1 MVMVNRPKPGSLLPL
16 LTVFYALPALAQPQP
31 DTLAFA
37 QHMATYRTPGR
48 ELTAPE
54 VRSIQ
59 TEYLAWLSARV
70 SAGRT
75 IDLMNAELAAAELI
89 DSADRKGGQTGYV
102 AKIQLSPESVPPDA
116 LNLPA
121 DLMTVVLRIYTGKD
135 CGADDTLVLYR
146 RATRQRI
153 GWLNAE
159 TDYTHGHLFGAVAV
173 GAEGSTGAQ
182 LVATD
187 WIASGCLVSRRQV
200 FRIDCIAGEKNV
212 QILAQSPSEAQE
224 YSTRILLDKD
234 TVQFKFE
241 SGYPSIGKA
250 DRLSEQRYLVQ
261 GSHALR
267 LAPLGLSLYEFIWEW
282 LRLDDADAAR
292 FSTPAAAAQHHE
304 VMTVGDVG
312 AGALTETDCPGAP
325 VREFR
330 GDWITTERFAY
341 FRVSGTTPDTY
352 RMESISDKTIC
363 DSVVLP
369 PPQADTVLFAQHMTQ
384 YRKIE
389 HDLTELT
396 AAEVKSIQAEYLAWL
411 DARVTAGMSIEQMN
425 IELNSGKLLTTR
437 NGAKLIDYGSYA
449 GFVGTIHS
457 NAFNADGEDD
467 EAPNDLLL
475 FLLPIYIG
483 PGCNV
488 DETLVLYNRE
498 TRRRIGWIN
507 GETTYRHGL
516 LFGAVAAQ
524 AQGPDSARLVATDWI
539 TSNCTSNWNGQIFR
553 IDSLANGRATE
564 VLDHSPADG
573 AMAGS
578 TKIQIDKDT
587 VQFTYYSGA
596 NVADPD
602 GSLPLPVERYRV
614 QGTRALRL
622 GPLAETLGRFID
634 EWLGLEDSE
643 AIRFGSPATATQ
655 HRALRVRRSEEWYSF
670 TDAAVCPGTP
680 PTHQVRA
687 LWDKSKR
694 TTYFRVSGDTAATLR
709 MESVADSPIPG
720 CRSSRLDDIHQR
732 MR

>member
-1 MVMVNRPKPGSLLPL
+1 MVVVNRPKPGPLLAL

-37 QHMATYRTPGR
+37 QHMAPYRTPGR

-54 VRSIQ
+54 VKSIQ
-59 TEYLAWLSARV
+59 TEYLAWLNARV
-70 SAGRT
+70 IAGHT
-75 IDLMNAELAAAELI
+75 IDRMNAELAAAELT
-89 DSADRKGGQTGYV
+89 DRENRKGGQAGYV
-102 AKIQLSPESVPPDA
+102 AKIHPGPDSGPPAA

-121 DLMTVVLRIYTGKD
+121 DLMTVVLRIDTGKD

-153 GWLNAE
+153 GWLSAE
-159 TDYTHGHLFGAVAV
+159 TDYTHGHLFGAVAAAAEDPS
-173 GAEGSTGAQ
+173 GAR

-187 WIASGCLVSRRQV
+187 WIVSGCLLPHRQV
-200 FRIDCIAGEKNV
+200 FRIDSVARENAT
-212 QILAQSPSEAQE
+212 QILTQSPGEAQE

-250 DRLSEQRYLVQ
+250 DRQSEQRYLVQ
-261 GSHALR
+261 GSRALR

-292 FSTPAAAAQHHE
+292 FSMPEAAAQHHG

-312 AGALTETDCPGAP
+312 AGALSETDCPGAP

-341 FRVSGTTPDTY
+341 FRVSGTTPETY

-369 PPQADTVLFAQHMTQ
+369 PPQDDTVMFAQHMTR
-384 YRKIE
+384 YRRLE
-389 HDLTELT
+389 RDLT
-396 AAEVKSIQAEYLAWL
+396 AAEVKSIQAEYLTWL
-411 DARVTAGMSIEQMN
+411 NARVTTGMSIEQMN
-425 IELNSGKLLTTR
+425 IELNSGKLLTAT
-437 NGAKLIDYGSYA
+437 NSANVNDLGKSYT

-457 NAFNADGEDD
+457 NAVNADGEDD
-467 EAPNDLLL
+467 KAPDDLLL
-475 FLLPIYIG
+475 FLLPIYTG
-483 PGCNV
+483 PGCNE
-488 DETLVLYNRE
+488 DETLVLYSRE
-498 TRRRIGWIN
+498 TRQRIGWIN
-507 GETTYRHGL
+507 GETTYGHGL

-524 AQGPDSARLVATDWI
+524 PQGPDNTRLVATDWI

-553 IDSLANGRATE
+553 IDSLANGRATQ

-596 NVADPD
+596 NVTDPG

-622 GPLAETLGRFID
+622 GPLAETLGGFID
-634 EWLGLEDSE
+634 EWLGIENGE
-643 AIRFGSPATATQ
+643 AIRFGSPAAATQ
-655 HRALRVRRSEEWYSF
+655 HRALRTRRNEEWYSF
-670 TDAAVCPGTP
+670 TDAAECPGTP

-694 TTYFRVSGDTAATLR
+694 TTYFRVSGNTAAALR
-709 MESVADSPIPG
+709 MESVTDSPFPG

-732 MR
+732 MP

>member
-1 MVMVNRPKPGSLLPL
+1 MAMVNRPKPDSLLVL
-16 LTVFYALPALAQPQP
+16 LAVFCALPTLAQPQP

-37 QHMATYRTPGR
+37 QHMAPYRTPGR
-48 ELTAPE
+48 ELTARE
-54 VRSIQ
+54 VKSIQ
-59 TEYLAWLSARV
+59 TEYLAWLNARV
-70 SAGRT
+70 IAGRT
-75 IDLMNAELAAAELI
+75 IDLMNAELAAAELT
-89 DSADRKGGQTGYV
+89 DRENRKGGQTGYV
-102 AKIQLSPESVPPDA
+102 AKIQPSPESAPPDA

-159 TDYTHGHLFGAVAV
+159 TDYTHGHFFGAVAAAAEDPS
-173 GAEGSTGAQ
+173 GAR

-187 WIASGCLVSRRQV
+187 WIASGCLFSHRQV
-200 FRIDCIAGEKNV
+200 FRIDSIARENAT
-212 QILAQSPSEAQE
+212 QILAQSPAEAQE

-250 DRLSEQRYLVQ
+250 DRQSEQRYLVQ
-261 GSHALR
+261 GFRALR
-267 LAPLGLSLYEFIWEW
+267 LAPLGLSPYEFIWEW

-292 FSTPAAAAQHHE
+292 FSTPDAAAQHHG

-312 AGALTETDCPGAP
+312 AGALSETDCPGAP
-325 VREFR
+325 IREFR

-352 RMESISDKTIC
+352 RMESIGDKTIC

-369 PPQADTVLFAQHMTQ
+369 PPQADTVLFARYMTR

-389 HDLTELT
+389 HDLT

-411 DARVTAGMSIEQMN
+411 NARVTAGMSIEQMN
-425 IELNSGKLLTTR
+425 IELNSGKLLTAT
-437 NGAKLIDYGSYA
+437 NSANVNDFGKSYT

-457 NAFNADGEDD
+457 NAANADVEDD
-467 EAPNDLLL
+467 KAPDDLLL
-475 FLLPIYIG
+475 FILPIYTG
-483 PGCNV
+483 PGCNE

-498 TRRRIGWIN
+498 TRQRIGWIN

-516 LFGAVAAQ
+516 LFGAMAAQ
-524 AQGPDSARLVATDWI
+524 PQGSDSTRLVATDWI

-553 IDSLANGRATE
+553 IDALANGRGTQ

-578 TKIQIDKDT
+578 TKIQIEKDT
-587 VQFTYYSGA
+587 VQFTYYSYA
-596 NVADPD
+596 NVTDPD

-614 QGTRALRL
+614 RGTRALRL
-622 GPLAETLGRFID
+622 GPLAETLDGFIE
-634 EWLGLEDSE
+634 EWLGIEDGE
-643 AIRFGSPATATQ
+643 AVRFGSPATATQ
-655 HRALRVRRSEEWYSF
+655 HRALRTRRSEEWYSF
-670 TDAAVCPGTP
+670 TDAAECPGTP

-709 MESVADSPIPG
+709 MESVTDSPIPG